1 MSFRVITLSN
11 GLRALLIS
19 DQQSACL
26 SNHESD
32 PNSLPKHL
40 AGTEAAELP
49 SMQDQS
55 PAQCEDVNG
64 ADTGNCESDDGD
76 SSWTDVSSDGE
87 YDDLSPD
94 SAEDCKASDY
104 SDSFN
109 CNDGKRLGRKRK
121 SRSSHS
127 ASNIHSCN
135 AEKLV
140 RIVYQKFIIFC
151 IFGK

>member
-1 MSFRVITLSN
+1 MITLNN

-19 DQQSACL
+19 DQQSATMH

-32 PNSLPKHL
+32 PKLLQKHL

-49 SMQDQS
+49 GIQDQS
-55 PAQCEDVNG
+55 PAQCDDVVNG

-76 SSWTDVSSDGE
+76 SSWTDVSSDDE

-94 SAEDCKASDY
+94 SAEDCKASDS
-104 SDSFN
+104 SDSCN
-109 CNDGKRLGRKRK
+109 CNDGKRLGGKRK

-127 ASNIHSCN
+127 ASNIQSCN

-140 RIVYQKFIIFC
+140 RIVYKKIITFC